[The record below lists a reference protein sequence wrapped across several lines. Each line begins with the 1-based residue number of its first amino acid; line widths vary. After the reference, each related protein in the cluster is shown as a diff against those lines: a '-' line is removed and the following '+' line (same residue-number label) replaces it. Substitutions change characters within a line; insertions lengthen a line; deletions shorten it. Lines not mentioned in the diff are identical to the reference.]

1 MSKKYKCVSRNK
13 KGKIYYEVEFSVD
26 PSTGDRKRFRVKSYK
41 DQFGIDFKTEK
52 QAFDE
57 VCRIRT
63 EYNAKIA
70 SASTKRPQLDIPSR
84 HGFFQIY
91 GRYLFALL

>member
-1 MSKKYKCVSRNK
+1 MRKSEIRKEKFTMKLN
-13 KGKIYYEVEFSVD
+13 SVQI

-70 SASTKRPQLDIPSR
+70 SASANRPQLDIPFSK
-84 HGFFQIY
+84 FMEDVY
-91 GRYLFALL
+91 FALL

>member
-70 SASTKRPQLDIPSR
+70 SASANRATIRYSIFK
-84 HGFFQIY
+84 IY
-91 GRYLFALL
+91 GRCLFALL